1 MCVNN
6 FPKVVIWKRNGLES
20 NRRRLSR
27 ESNAL
32 TIALSGCPDAHKYV
46 CSSYLL
52 PLSSSITFPAPL
64 KLRPFIALYKSV
76 YSLLLP
82 AITAWVTTPEVAELS
97 LPWCTSAERTATLR
111 RSGTMKNPL
120 EYSYSLCRNRHHRLG
135 WLHTHTHT
143 HTHTRSHALILL
155 ARVKWEW
162 KEEEGVERAARWSK
176 DEGEYY
182 LSPARY
188 RDLLLFR
195 HNLQLAL
202 DNWTRYNATYA
213 FRMNSLR
220 RSCCYLQP
228 VKTKY

>member
-1 MCVNN
+1 MHINM
-6 FPKVVIWKRNGLES
+6 FAPHIFF
-20 NRRRLSR
+20 
-27 ESNAL
+27 
-32 TIALSGCPDAHKYV
+32 H
-46 CSSYLL
+46 YLL
-52 PLSSSITFPAPL
+52 QLPSQRLWSYDL
-64 KLRPFIALYKSV
+64 IALYKSV

-111 RSGTMKNPL
+111 RSGTTKNPL

-135 WLHTHTHT
+135 WLHTHT